1 MKIRASAPRP
11 FPRRSAG
18 LVLALLV
25 GLLHPAAATPDV
37 TFVFTSDVHFGIA
50 RGRFRG
56 GSYVDAQVVNAA
68 QVQKI
73 NALANTRLP
82 QDGGLRAGEPIG
94 AVDFVVIT
102 GDLTNRQELY
112 PNHIQPAA
120 VSWAQ
125 FKACYIDGLKL
136 RDAQGRPTPLL
147 LVPGNHDVSNAI
159 GAPTK
164 LVPATDAT
172 SMVELYNRTMHPAI
186 PVTTADYDY
195 ARDRVTYAREFGG
208 AHCIFLTIW
217 PDSFARAWIDRD
229 LEAVPATEPVFIF
242 CHDPPEIDA
251 RHLINPYGDHGIN
264 PHDAFENLV
273 SDVYADGDTATR
285 KAKPDG
291 ETTVEQRALAAF
303 LRRHRNIVAYFHGH
317 ENWNEV
323 YTWRGP
329 DGDLALKV
337 FRVASPLKGK
347 TSKEEAQL
355 SFQVVVFNAAERKL
369 TDRECLWNASGA
381 NDGPGVPVAWGAS
394 STVSLA
400 PVAPASAA
408 GPAPRG

>member
-1 MKIRASAPRP
+1 MKILP
-11 FPRRSAG
+11 RSAG
-18 LVLALLV
+18 LILAILASLPLLT
-25 GLLHPAAATPDV
+25 AATPDV

-56 GSYVDAQVVNAA
+56 GSYVDATIVNAA
-68 QVQKI
+68 EVQKI
-73 NALANTRLP
+73 NTLPGTRLP

-112 PNHIQPAA
+112 PSHIQSAA

-136 RDAQGRPTPLL
+136 RDPQGGPTPLL

-164 LVPATDAT
+164 LVPETDAT
-172 SMVELYNRTMHPAI
+172 SLVELYNRTMQPTV
-186 PVTTADYDY
+186 PLTRSNFDY
-195 ARDRVTYAREFGG
+195 ARDRVTYSRDFGG

-229 LEAVPATEPVFIF
+229 LQAVPATEPVFIF

-273 SDVYADGDTATR
+273 SDVYADGDAATHN
-285 KAKPDG
+285 AKPDG
-291 ETTVEQRALAAF
+291 ETKVEQRALAAF

-317 ENWNEV
+317 NNWNEA
-323 YTWRGP
+323 YTWKGP

-337 FRVASPLKGK
+337 FRVDSPMKGR
-347 TSKEEAQL
+347 TSKTEDQV
-355 SFQVVVFNAAERKL
+355 SFQVVVYNAGEQKL
-369 TDRECLWNASGA
+369 TERECLWNARGA
-381 NDGPGVPVAWGAS
+381 QDGPAVPVGWGS
-394 STVSLA
+394 SATVSLA
-400 PVAPASAA
+400 PIAPAPATGT
-408 GPAPRG
+408 GPRS